1 MINVFGSWI
10 LLRILSKLDPFL
22 NKVHIYLKFYTASE
36 GFMDTLKLVHRPQIK
51 KGVRPVG
58 DSFTLALGP
67 FIFEVL
73 RAHQVSV
80 VKRREMGQLKTELGK
95 ARRSRSHP

>member
-1 MINVFGSWI
+1 MGPFKDCIKPV
-10 LLRILSKLDPFL
+10 DPFL
-22 NKVHIYLKFYTASE
+22 NKVNIYLKFYTASE
-36 GFMDTLKLVHRPQIK
+36 GLMDTLKLVHRPQIK

-58 DSFTLALGP
+58 DSFRLALGP

-80 VKRREMGQLKTELGK
+80 VRTR
-95 ARRSRSHP
+95 